1 MKKLYEDITLIQFN
15 AMTNLS
21 VVDVV
26 FAGIVVHVPRQSLQ
40 EKKKEKHM
48 ADDKRTP
55 APEYEIKT
63 LLKYE
68 TKDEYTGWL
77 MQIKEKK

>member
-1 MKKLYEDITLIQFN
+1 MI
-15 AMTNLS
+15 NLS

-26 FAGIVVHVPRQSLQ
+26 SAGIFVRVTRQSLQ
-40 EKKKEKHM
+40 EKKNGKHM
-48 ADDKRTP
+48 ADDKRTL
-55 APEYEIKT
+55 APQYEIIT

-77 MQIKEKK
+77 VQIKEKK

>member
-1 MKKLYEDITLIQFN
+1 MERDRDRNGNDDMKE
-15 AMTNLS
+15 
-21 VVDVV
+21 
-26 FAGIVVHVPRQSLQ
+26 
-40 EKKKEKHM
+40 
-48 ADDKRTP
+48 DKRTL
-55 APEYEIKT
+55 AAQYEIKT

>member
-1 MKKLYEDITLIQFN
+1 
-15 AMTNLS
+15 
-21 VVDVV
+21 
-26 FAGIVVHVPRQSLQ
+26 
-40 EKKKEKHM
+40 M

-55 APEYEIKT
+55 ATQYEIKT

-68 TKDEYTGWL
+68 TADGYTGWL